1 MDFLFFNHLKII
13 INLCAHCFE
22 LAASPRS
29 VRTFILFIF
38 ELAGL
43 RPFIAGAV
51 ATAMAQR

>member
-29 VRTFILFIF
+29 GRTFIFFIF
-38 ELAGL
+38 EPAGL
-43 RPFIAGAV
+43 RPCIAGAI